1 MDMESRFQRFSATIT
16 AVLAHVDRVKP
27 ASLYLQGLI
36 MPGDRKSVEPM
47 AARLRPQAVEATHN
61 SMHHLVANSPWSDSA
76 VLEAVAA
83 ELVPQLTKEREEPV
97 FWILDDTGMAKKGT
111 ESVGVAHQY
120 CGQLGKQENCRTAV
134 SLTLATKEGSVP
146 LQYQLYL
153 PKEWTDDP
161 ARCRAAG
168 VPIQIGFATKNEIAR
183 QHVAAALAAGTP
195 RGIVLSDAAYGDE
208 AGFRDY
214 LTQEKLLYAL
224 GIRPATGVWWGK
236 HQPGP
241 TPAPAA
247 RGRARTRLVRD
258 EAHQPIAVKALALA
272 LPKGVYRTITWR
284 EGTSEPLS
292 SRFAR
297 VRVTTAHENQPREP
311 EWLVIEWPLNE
322 AEPTRY
328 FLSTLPHATSFKTL
342 VNTIKARW
350 RIERDYQELKQE
362 VGLGQYEGR
371 NWRGFHHHATLCI
384 AAYAFLMMERLRGL
398 DKTPVD
404 MKRLKYPKYSA
415 SAPFAPMQRHVP
427 WSIATIRF
435 RLAGMIAH
443 TLGLNMVGGRGA
455 RKTA

>member
-16 AVLAHVDRVKP
+16 AVLAHEDRVEP

-47 AARLRPQAVEATHN
+47 AARMRPHAVEATHN

-83 ELVPQLTKEREEPV
+83 ELVPQLTKDCEEPV
-97 FWILDDTGMAKKGT
+97 FWILDDTGMPKKGT

-146 LQYQLYL
+146 LHYQLYL

-183 QHVAAALAAGTP
+183 QHVAAALVAGTV

-224 GIRPATGVWWGK
+224 SIRSNTGVWWGK

-258 EAHQPIAVKALALA
+258 EAHQPIAVKALALT
-272 LPKGVYRTITWR
+272 LPKGLYRTSTWR
-284 EGTSEPLS
+284 EGTAEALS

-297 VRVTTAHENQPREP
+297 VRVTTAHENQPREE

-342 VNTIKARW
+342 ANTIKARW
-350 RIERDYQELKQE
+350 RIERDYLELKQE

-455 RKTA
+455 RQTA

>member
-1 MDMESRFQRFSATIT
+1 
-16 AVLAHVDRVKP
+16 
-27 ASLYLQGLI
+27 
-36 MPGDRKSVEPM
+36 MP
-47 AARLRPQAVEATHN
+47 
-61 SMHHLVANSPWSDSA
+61 
-76 VLEAVAA
+76 
-83 ELVPQLTKEREEPV
+83 
-97 FWILDDTGMAKKGT
+97 KKGT

-134 SLTLATKEGSVP
+134 SLTLATKEGSVV

-161 ARCRAAG
+161 GRCRAAG
-168 VPIQIGFATKNEIAR
+168 VPIQIGFATKNEMAR
-183 QHVAAALAAGTP
+183 QHVATALTAGVP

-224 GIRPATGVWWGK
+224 SIRSNTGVWWGK

-241 TPAPAA
+241 TPVPAA
-247 RGRARTRLVRD
+247 RGRTRTRLVRD

-272 LPKGVYRTITWR
+272 LPKGLYRTITWC
-284 EGTSEPLS
+284 EGTNDALN

-297 VRVTTAHENQPREP
+297 VRVTTAHENRSREE

-328 FLSTLPHATSFKTL
+328 FLSTLPQATSFKTL

-384 AAYAFLMMERLRGL
+384 AAYAFLMLERLRGL
-398 DKTPVD
+398 GKTPVD